1 VSGQL
6 RRNEGLQPAIVLPG
20 CARSAAAA
28 EPGVRWAALPN
39 FATDEC
45 GSVLTEG
52 AERVTAEFWDK
63 RAKKYDDEIRK
74 HGAVYVQ
81 SIESAKSLLSIA
93 DVALDLGCGSGEYS
107 LDIAPVVRHV
117 HGIDTST
124 NMIALATAKASDRS
138 VDNVSFHAVDI
149 FARSL
154 DTHGYTVVLAFS
166 VLHLVEDIRAVVR
179 RVHELLPTGGLFI
192 SETPCLGERG
202 SLFRLL
208 VSLAQKVKI
217 APPILSL
224 TVAELRAEIA
234 GAGFA
239 ITESEPWDR
248 KNAVHRIVAR
258 KR

>member
-1 VSGQL
+1 M
-6 RRNEGLQPAIVLPG
+6 
-20 CARSAAAA
+20 
-28 EPGVRWAALPN
+28 
-39 FATDEC
+39 
-45 GSVLTEG
+45 
-52 AERVTAEFWDK
+52 TAEFWDK

-81 SIESAKSLLSIA
+81 SIESAKLLLSIA

-124 NMIALATAKASDRS
+124 NMIALATAKAS
-138 VDNVSFHAVDI
+138 
-149 FARSL
+149 
-154 DTHGYTVVLAFS
+154 
-166 VLHLVEDIRAVVR
+166 DIRAVVR